1 MDLQEQL
8 SSRIKQA
15 KDTVESLEQIV
26 KYRPTIA
33 LYKGKPLT
41 SLNIDEL
48 REELV
53 AVSSFLVTYGQI
65 FDAASTPNT
74 IVYQG
79 VDANL
84 LVRTLFSLI
93 DKHES
98 TPAYNRAKTFLEE
111 AKNYL
116 SADKK
121 LEQFLSSN

>member
-15 KDTVESLEQIV
+15 TETVEGLEQIV

-33 LYKGKPLT
+33 LFKGKPLT

-48 REELV
+48 REEVVLV
-53 AVSSFLVTYGQI
+53 SMFLNTYGRV
-65 FDAASTPNT
+65 FDAASIPKT

-79 VDANL
+79 VDAQL

-98 TPAYNRAKTFLEE
+98 ALCITGQR
-111 AKNYL
+111 L
-116 SADKK
+116 SWNKRK
-121 LEQFLSSN
+121 IICQRTRSWSIF